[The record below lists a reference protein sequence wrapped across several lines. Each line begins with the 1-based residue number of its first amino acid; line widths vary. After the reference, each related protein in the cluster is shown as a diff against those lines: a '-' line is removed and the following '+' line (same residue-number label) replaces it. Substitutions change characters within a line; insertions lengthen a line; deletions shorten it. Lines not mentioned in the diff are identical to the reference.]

1 MAGLKHGGRPLF
13 VEGGVEEPNNAVV
26 EMEKKK
32 KVKMELEM
40 RWMVPRFF
48 DLVEILGLCCR
59 LPDRKKTK

>member
-1 MAGLKHGGRPLF
+1 MF